1 MYTKNQYSHTVI
13 TRPMTSRDGTISLL
27 PAEKLLRE
35 LLLGCRAHIQKSG
48 LAAAND
54 LEMWITGG
62 WVRDRLLGI
71 PCSDVDIAL
80 STMTGS
86 QFGEALTEFFN
97 LEENNSYRDQ
107 ASDLEIDTSS
117 IFTGFHTT
125 KQNLRKSKNLETTI
139 GKVFGLDVD
148 LVNLRKEVY
157 DDDSRTPIMEFGTA
171 EEDAFRRDA
180 TVNSLFFNLD
190 TQQVVD
196 LTTRGL
202 KDMAAGIIRTPL
214 EPHKTFMDD
223 PLRVLRLIRIGS
235 KLGYTVEEATKSSM
249 ADTDIHTA
257 LCAKVSRE
265 RVGIE
270 VFKMMRQPNPQFAL
284 QSLFEADLYH
294 AVFLERNSAIRET
307 LQERLPSQEAK
318 RPWPMTWPRAYK
330 LLARLLADESSEL
343 GRMLHA
349 HESVECLWLMAAY
362 APIGELRQEM
372 LKKAVAA
379 AAESIKATNKHIKLL
394 DNAMRNMNSVRDT
407 IALVDGQQ
415 DKLPARSS
423 VGMAIRAWGDT
434 WRPQVLF
441 SLLAQ
446 IVYDTTLPS
455 SLPSAEEESSLKG
468 SLNRYNAFLAFV
480 AREGL
485 QDVYAIKPLLDGNAI
500 MNLFGLQKGGRY
512 LALAMTELVAWQLDH
527 QTHGV
532 EEAKEWLLQQRDRL
546 GVPAA
551 T

>member
-1 MYTKNQYSHTVI
+1 
-13 TRPMTSRDGTISLL
+13 MTNRDGTISLL

-35 LLLGCRAHIQKSG
+35 LLLDCRTHIQKSG
-48 LAAAND
+48 LPAAKN

-97 LEENNSYRDQ
+97 LEANNRFRDQ
-107 ASDLEIDTSS
+107 ASDLGLETTYV
-117 IFTGFHTT
+117 FTGFHTT

-190 TQQVVD
+190 TQKVVD
-196 LTTRGL
+196 LTARGL
-202 KDMAAGIIRTPL
+202 DDMAAGIIRTPL

-235 KLGYTVEEATKSSM
+235 KLGYTVEEATRSSM
-249 ADTDIHTA
+249 GDADIHAA
-257 LCAKVSRE
+257 LSVKVSRE

-294 AVFLERNSAIRET
+294 TVFLDRNSTIRKA
-307 LQERLPSQEAK
+307 LQQRLPPQEAD
-318 RPWPMTWPRAYK
+318 RPWPMTWPRAYQ
-330 LLARLLADESSEL
+330 LLARLLADEASEL

-349 HESVECLWLMAAY
+349 HESVECLWLMAVY
-362 APIGELRQEM
+362 APLAELRQDM
-372 LKKAVAA
+372 LKKAVAVA
-379 AAESIKATNKHIKLL
+379 VESIKATNKHSKLL
-394 DNAMRNMNSVRDT
+394 DQAMRNVDSIRDT

-415 DKLPARSS
+415 DKLPTRASI
-423 VGMAIRAWGDT
+423 GMTIRAWGDT

-446 IVYDTTLPS
+446 VVYDTSLPS
-455 SLPSAEEESSLKG
+455 SLPSVEEDTALKDF
-468 SLNRYNAFLAFV
+468 LALYNAFLAFV
-480 AREGL
+480 TREGL
-485 QDVYAIKPLLDGNAI
+485 EDVYAIKPLLDGNAI
-500 MNLFGLQKGGRY
+500 MNLFGLQQGGRY
-512 LALAMTELVAWQLDH
+512 LAKAITELVAWQLDN
-527 QTHGV
+527 QTLGV
-532 EEAKEWLLQQRDRL
+532 EEAKEWLLRQKDRL
-546 GVPAA
+546 GVPTA